1 MRKENTYG
9 FSLLEV
15 MIAIVIALTITSFIV
30 IGVLGAQR
38 INTQSQDMREA
49 SNVAED
55 KIEQLRRFSFSDIAS
70 GADSVGKFYRVWT
83 VTTISTKPRIK
94 QLELEVRWKDS
105 KDREHISTYNT
116 TFYRNAYPFKS

>member
-55 KIEQLRRFSFSDIAS
+55 KIEQLKIR
-70 GADSVGKFYRVWT
+70 T
-83 VTTISTKPRIK
+83 
-94 QLELEVRWKDS
+94 EVKVL
-105 KDREHISTYNT
+105 
-116 TFYRNAYPFKS
+116 AYEYLNDGQDDWIFGLVDLAK